1 MEELMTIVEVAKFT
15 KLKVPTLRK
24 YVAKESI
31 PFQRLGSAIRFKPSE
46 IQAWVDSR
54 SHGSAAVAAAADD
67 ATGREA

>member
-1 MEELMTIVEVAKFT
+1 MEELMTIAEVAKFT
-15 KLKVPTLRK
+15 KLKVATLRK

-54 SHGSAAVAAAADD
+54 SHGAASLGSGAAE
-67 ATGREA
+67 REA

>member
-1 MEELMTIVEVAKFT
+1 MTIAEVAKFT
-15 KLKVPTLRK
+15 KLKVATLRK

-54 SHGSAAVAAAADD
+54 SHGAASLGSGAAE
-67 ATGREA
+67 REA